1 MLHGSVYMLLC
12 WVTVMPVLISCSRVA
27 DVSMKASAK
36 PLPQHLQAP
45 IVAACV
51 GLGESQEH
59 LMGPCFISCVA
70 HISVPNASLQP
81 LALHVVTASHL
92 GTWRKRR
99 QRTILFDTKVI
110 NSTQTVVV
118 VAVLELSGDR
128 HCTMLALLLLCGWCI
143 SVTLQHI
150 WRQLKVDATMGH
162 RIMSKCLA
170 SIHYVVTH
178 GNMTAPTNMLFVKI

>member
-1 MLHGSVYMLLC
+1 MVHGSVYMLLC

-59 LMGPCFISCVA
+59 LMGPCLITCVA
-70 HISVPNASLQP
+70 NISVPNASLRP

-92 GTWRKRR
+92 GTWRKR
-99 QRTILFDTKVI
+99 QQHIILFDTKVI
-110 NSTQTVVV
+110 NSTKNCCCCCCSSR
-118 VAVLELSGDR
+118 A
-128 HCTMLALLLLCGWCI
+128 
-143 SVTLQHI
+143 I
-150 WRQLKVDATMGH
+150 WRPPLYHAGIAPFVRVVHLGDFAADLAATEGGRH
-162 RIMSKCLA
+162 NGA
-170 SIHYVVTH
+170 SHH
-178 GNMTAPTNMLFVKI
+178 E